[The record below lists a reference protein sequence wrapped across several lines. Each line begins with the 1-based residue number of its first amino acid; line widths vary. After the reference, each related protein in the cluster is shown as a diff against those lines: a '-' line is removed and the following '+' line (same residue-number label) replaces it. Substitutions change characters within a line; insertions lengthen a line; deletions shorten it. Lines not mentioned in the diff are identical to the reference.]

1 MFGRTWR
8 HRTLRKYII
17 YFGTLF
23 DSVYITREDGSGETV
38 STMKIPLNYGPKEKF
53 LARLEGNPD
62 LNRPIAMTLPR
73 MSFEMTGIMYAPER
87 KQPTINKI
95 VYLDP
100 VSGLQYQYAP
110 VPYDIMF
117 QLSIMV
123 KNAEDGTRIV
133 EQILPF
139 FTPQW
144 TSTLNILPEM
154 DYKLDVPIILN
165 NVSMED
171 TYEGNFETRRAII
184 WTLDFTMKGQLF
196 GPTYTPNVGD
206 SGNIFNAGLITQAET
221 NLYTVANT
229 RNIANVTTPDMVV
242 TVTPGLDA
250 NGDPTSN
257 ASISIGRDNIK
268 PTDNYGFIIDFESN
282 EW

>member
-1 MFGRTWR
+1 MFGRTWK

-23 DSVYITREDGSGETV
+23 DNVYITRENNTGETV
-38 STMKIPLNYGPKEKF
+38 STMKVPLNYGPKEKY

-62 LNRPIAMTLPR
+62 LQRPIAITLPR

-87 KQPTINKI
+87 KIVTTNKI
-95 VYLDP
+95 VYIDP
-100 VSGLQYQYAP
+100 VEGVKYQYAP
-110 VPYDIMF
+110 VPYDILF
-117 QLSIMV
+117 SLSIMV

-133 EQILPF
+133 EQILPY

-154 DYKLDVPIILN
+154 DYKLDVPVILN

-196 GPTYTPNVGD
+196 SPTIQPNAGA
-206 SGNIFNAGLITQAET
+206 SGNQFNAGLITQAIT
-221 NLYTVANT
+221 NV
-229 RNIANVTTPDMVV
+229 IAQASNEDATTAI

-250 NGDPTSN
+250 NGNPTSN

-268 PTDNYGFIIDFESN
+268 PTDDYGYIIDFESDN
-282 EW
+282 

>member
-23 DSVYITREDGSGETV
+23 DNVYITREDNTGETV
-38 STMKIPLNYGPKEKF
+38 STMKVPLNYGPKEKY

-62 LNRPIAMTLPR
+62 LQRPFAMTLPR

-87 KQPTINKI
+87 KIPTTNKI
-95 VYLDP
+95 VYIDP
-100 VSGLQYQYAP
+100 EEGVKYQYAP
-110 VPYDIMF
+110 VPYDILF
-117 QLSIMV
+117 SLSIMV

-133 EQILPF
+133 EQILPY

-144 TSTLNILPEM
+144 TSTLNILPLM
-154 DYKLDVPIILN
+154 DYKLDVPVVLN

-196 GPTYTPNVGD
+196 SPTILPNAGTNSD
-206 SGNIFNAGLITQAET
+206 GSNIYNAGLITQAET
-221 NLYTVANT
+221 NIIAQAN
-229 RNIANVTTPDMVV
+229 NEDLTTAV
-242 TVTPGLDA
+242 TVTPGLTVD
-250 NGDPTSN
+250 GEPTSN
-257 ASISIGRDNIK
+257 ASLSIGRDRIR
-268 PTDNYGFIIDFESN
+268 PTDDYGYIIDFESD
-282 EW
+282 E

>member
-1 MFGRTWR
+1 MFGRTWK

-23 DSVYITREDGSGETV
+23 DNVYITRENNTGETV
-38 STMKIPLNYGPKEKF
+38 STMKVPLNYGPKEKY

-62 LNRPIAMTLPR
+62 LQRPIAITLPR

-87 KQPTINKI
+87 KIVTTNKI
-95 VYLDP
+95 VYIDP
-100 VSGLQYQYAP
+100 VEGVKYQYAP
-110 VPYDIMF
+110 VPYDILF
-117 QLSIMV
+117 SLSIMV

-133 EQILPF
+133 EQILPY

-154 DYKLDVPIILN
+154 DYKLDVPVILN

-196 GPTYTPNVGD
+196 SPTIQPNAGA
-206 SGNIFNAGLITQAET
+206 SGNQFNAGLITQAIT
-221 NLYTVANT
+221 NV
-229 RNIANVTTPDMVV
+229 IAQASNEDATTTI

-250 NGDPTSN
+250 NGNPTSN

-268 PTDNYGFIIDFESN
+268 PTDDYGYIIDFESDN
-282 EW
+282 

>member
-23 DSVYITREDGSGETV
+23 DSVYITREDNTGETV
-38 STMKIPLNYGPKEKF
+38 STMKVPLNYGPKEKY

-73 MSFEMTGIMYAPER
+73 MSFEMTGVMYAPER
-87 KQPTINKI
+87 KVGTTNKI
-95 VYLDP
+95 VYIDP
-100 VSGLQYQYAP
+100 TEGVKYQYAP
-110 VPYDIMF
+110 VPYDILF
-117 QLSIMV
+117 TLSIMV

-133 EQILPF
+133 EQILPY

-165 NVSMED
+165 NVTMED

-196 GPTYTPNVGD
+196 SPTVQPNAGA
-206 SGNIFNAGLITQAET
+206 SGNQFNAGLITQAET
-221 NLYTVANT
+221 NIFAQAN
-229 RNIANVTTPDMVV
+229 NEDVTTSI
-242 TVTPGLDA
+242 TVTPGLTA
-250 NGDPTSN
+250 NGEPTSN

-268 PTDNYGFIIDFESN
+268 PTDDYGYIIDFESDN
-282 EW
+282 

>member
-23 DSVYITREDGSGETV
+23 DNVYLTRENSEGETV
-38 STMKIPLNYGPKEKF
+38 TTMKVPLNYGPKEKY

-62 LNRPIAMTLPR
+62 LQRPLAMTLPR

-87 KQPTINKI
+87 KILSTNKVVYIDPTEGVK
-95 VYLDP
+95 
-100 VSGLQYQYAP
+100 YQYAP
-110 VPYDIMF
+110 VPYDILF
-117 QLSIMV
+117 SLSIMV

-133 EQILPF
+133 EQVLPY

-196 GPTYTPNVGD
+196 SPIIQPNAGTNGGGGD
-206 SGNIFNAGLITQAET
+206 GSNIYNAGLITQAET
-221 NLYTVANT
+221 NIIAQAN
-229 RNIANVTTPDMVV
+229 NEDLSTTV
-242 TVTPGLDA
+242 TVTPGLTA

-257 ASISIGRDNIK
+257 AALSVGRDRIR
-268 PTDNYGFIIDFESN
+268 PTDDYGYIIDFESDN
-282 EW
+282 